1 MDILETIALNIKT
14 YRKEKGIS
22 QESLANMASIDRTYM
37 TDIENA
43 KRNLSIKILERIAN
57 ALEIDIKKLL

>member
-1 MDILETIALNIKT
+1 MDILETIASNIKT

-43 KRNLSIKILERIAN
+43 KRNLSIKVLERIAN

>member
-1 MDILETIALNIKT
+1 MDILEIIAIKIKK

-22 QESLANMASIDRTYM
+22 QETLANMANIDRTYM

-43 KRNLSIKILERIAN
+43 KRNLSIKVLERIAN
-57 ALEIDIKKLL
+57 ALEIELKQLL

>member
-1 MDILETIALNIKT
+1 MDILETIASNIKK

-43 KRNLSIKILERIAN
+43 KRNLSIKVLERIAN
-57 ALEIDIKKLL
+57 ALEVDIKHLL

>member
-1 MDILETIALNIKT
+1 MDILKTIASNIKK

-22 QESLANMASIDRTYM
+22 QENLANIASIDRTYM

-43 KRNLSIKILERIAN
+43 KRNLSIKVLEKIAN
-57 ALEIDIKKLL
+57 ALEIDIKQLL